1 MGLIIFEGLFIIVLL
16 IMTTFLF
23 ARKDEYGKHL
33 AAVSL
38 FAAITTILLNLV
50 YIMLYLGISSIYTK
64 IASKLMFSGIVVL
77 TSFMLD
83 LVVRAPYFDK
93 KTWFTVLNGIL
104 TVGGVVFVAFLI
116 DELSWNSLVGF
127 EIISKTLTDGGLKSF
142 GLFSVFYFLLLPLLS
157 GLILFIRSFGIRSSI
172 YRQNMVLTSV
182 GCWFV
187 GIALFSVYI
196 FSQMIFSW
204 MFAFFPIPYI
214 VGILWVTYAFSLT
227 IVFDR
232 KEVLLLILRFL
243 AFTLLFGVIAGLIS
257 GYVLSN
263 IRNFQMQLVVIV
275 GAVSVVFFVRQ
286 ITQNKL
292 FWIFGETKDYEKPF
306 ERALQEIDF
315 TKGREDVMHD
325 ITEALRVYMGCSGID
340 ILVTDDNFVMQ
351 TVFSSIDNTNRFDTT
366 VSAFD
371 YLINKNIQVLFQTE
385 LVTKYEYEEIRPDLN
400 VIFSKTGADVMV
412 FVRDNQRIIGAF
424 ALGKKSNKSEY
435 GTYDLNVIKS
445 FYSYFFLVIY
455 YLRNIAKQ
463 NIVMTVDREVEM
475 SDQIISSIQGAVEKI
490 ESKQI
495 EIDSLNYSAY
505 KLGGDF
511 IDFLRLSENR
521 YFFLIGD
528 VAGKGLSASM
538 SMVILKSVLHTFL
551 EESQDFKELVVKMNL
566 FVKQNL
572 PKGTFFAGLF
582 GIVDFSTG
590 SVYYL
595 NCGIPLMS
603 MYISTYKNAIEIQGE
618 GRVLGFVKNIKPF
631 LKVRKIVMN
640 PGDVIVFTTDGLL
653 ESENLRGDRFG
664 KDRVS
669 SILTESNAQPAKEI
683 TKAIYDRLNDFVSSE
698 LQDDVTILVFKHTGQ

>member
-1 MGLIIFEGLFIIVLL
+1 
-16 IMTTFLF
+16 
-23 ARKDEYGKHL
+23 
-33 AAVSL
+33 
-38 FAAITTILLNLV
+38 
-50 YIMLYLGISSIYTK
+50 
-64 IASKLMFSGIVVL
+64 
-77 TSFMLD
+77 
-83 LVVRAPYFDK
+83 
-93 KTWFTVLNGIL
+93 
-104 TVGGVVFVAFLI
+104 
-116 DELSWNSLVGF
+116 
-127 EIISKTLTDGGLKSF
+127 
-142 GLFSVFYFLLLPLLS
+142 
-157 GLILFIRSFGIRSSI
+157 
-172 YRQNMVLTSV
+172 MVLTSV